1 MPSKKHGRSGP
12 QPHKR
17 WVFTLNNPSE
27 DERKKIRELPISLF
41 DYFIVGEEGNE
52 EGRTPHLQG
61 FANFVKKQT
70 FNKVKWYFGARCHIE
85 KAKGTDQQNKEYCS
99 KEGNLLIECGA
110 PRSQG
115 QRSDLSTAVSTLLE
129 SGSLVTVAEQH
140 PVTFVRNFRGL
151 AELLKVSGKMQKRDW
166 KTNVHVIVGPP
177 GCGKSKWAANFAD
190 PETTY
195 WKPPRNKWWDGY
207 HGEEVVVID
216 DFYGWLPWDDLLRL
230 CDRYPLTVE
239 TKGGTVPFLARSIL
253 ITSNQTPLEWYSS
266 TAVPAVEALY
276 RRITSLVFWKNATE
290 QSTEEGG
297 QFVTLSPPCPEFP
310 YEINY

>member
-1 MPSKKHGRSGP
+1 MPSKKTSVSGS
-12 QPHKR
+12 QPAR
-17 WVFTLNNPSE
+17 WRVVTLNKPSE
-27 DERKKIRELPISLF
+27 DDHYKVRKLPISLF
-41 DYFIVGEEGNE
+41 GYFIAGDEGND
-52 EGRTPHLQG
+52 EGRTPHLRG
-61 FANFVKKQT
+61 CADFAKNQA
-70 FNKVKWYFGARCHIE
+70 FNKVKWYFAARCPIYR
-85 KAKGTDQQNKEYCS
+85 AKGTEGINKEYCS
-99 KEGNLLIECGA
+99 KEGSLLIECGS
-110 PRSQG
+110 PRS
-115 QRSDLSTAVSTLLE
+115 RRLRIVLSTAVSTLLE
-129 SGSLVTVAEQH
+129 SGSRVTVAEQH
-140 PVTFVRNFRGL
+140 PVTFVTNFRGL
-151 AELLKVSGKMQKRDW
+151 AELLKVIGKMQKRDW

-207 HGEEVVVID
+207 RGEEVVVID

-297 QFVTLSPPCPEFP
+297 QFVTLSPPCCAFP
-310 YEINY
+310 YVTNY

>member
-1 MPSKKHGRSGP
+1 MPSKKNGRSGP

-27 DERKKIRELPISLF
+27 DERKKIRDLPISLF

-70 FNKVKWYFGARCHIE
+70 FNKVKWYLGARCHIE

-99 KEGNLLIECGA
+99 KEGNLLMECGA

-151 AELLKVSGKMQKRDW
+151 AELLKVSGKMQTGVW
-166 KTNVHVIVGPP
+166 QTTVLVIVAPP
-177 GCGKSKWAANFAD
+177 GGGKSKCASNFAD
-190 PETTY
+190 PETSYST
-195 WKPPRNKWWDGY
+195 PHRNKWWDPS

-216 DFYGWLPWDDLLRL
+216 DFYGWLAWADPLRL
-230 CDRYPLTVE
+230 SDRYSLSVE
-239 TKGGTVPFLARSIL
+239 TKKRNLPCLARSIL
-253 ITSNQTPLEWYSS
+253 ITSNQTPLESYSS
-266 TAVPAVEALY
+266 TAVPAPGALY

-297 QFVTLSPPCPEFP
+297 QVVTFSPPCHEFP

>member
-1 MPSKKHGRSGP
+1 M
-12 QPHKR
+12 
-17 WVFTLNNPSE
+17 VFC
-27 DERKKIRELPISLF
+27 
-41 DYFIVGEEGNE
+41 
-52 EGRTPHLQG
+52 
-61 FANFVKKQT
+61 
-70 FNKVKWYFGARCHIE
+70 ARCHIE

-195 WKPPRNKWWDGY
+195 WKPPTNKWWDGY
-207 HGEEVVVID
+207 HGEQVVVID
-216 DFYGWLPWDDLLRL
+216 DFYGWLPWDDLLIL
-230 CDRYPLTVE
+230 CDQYPLTVE
-239 TKGGTVPFLARSIL
+239 TKGGTVPFLVLTIL
-253 ITSNQTPLEWYSS
+253 ITINQTPLEWYSS
-266 TAVPAVEALY
+266 PAVPSVKTLY
-276 RRITSLVFWKNATE
+276 RRITSLVFWKNAT
-290 QSTEEGG
+290 
-297 QFVTLSPPCPEFP
+297 
-310 YEINY
+310 